1 MKAWNC
7 TSVLVVSINQFRL
20 EKWFCAPRAK
30 FSLSLM
36 WQMFQSFCS
45 CEEKIRS
52 FFILQVWA
60 NQPFKVML
68 EKTEPTTSDEVIIIM
83 FCGIKRQP
91 VSGNPNHGT
100 VWEEP
105 NVSISGKV
113 CLCVFASV
121 RARVCVCV
129 TERDAWPPPAVL
141 LCDDWQHQPGCTMA
155 ALCSLSHCIN
165 TKWDGP
171 LMQNSCIDHLCEISQ
186 PHSLSS
192 SPFSPADQ

>member
-1 MKAWNC
+1 MDEVWNC

-20 EKWFCAPRAK
+20 EMWFCAPRAK

-45 CEEKIRS
+45 CEGKKRS

-121 RARVCVCV
+121 RARVCVWLR
-129 TERDAWPPPAVL
+129 EMPGHLL
-141 LCDDWQHQPGCTMA
+141 LCYSVMTDSTSLAVQWLLF
-155 ALCSLSHCIN
+155 ALCL
-165 TKWDGP
+165 TV
-171 LMQNSCIDHLCEISQ
+171 
-186 PHSLSS
+186 
-192 SPFSPADQ
+192 